1 MARWEPGADGRL
13 REAALALFLERGYE
27 QTTVAEIAQR
37 AGVTARTYFRHFADK
52 REVLFSGAEGVR
64 AGMAEAMAGAPADA
78 TPVAVA
84 GLALDAA
91 AEAIGHRRDFYRQR
105 QVVVDANVE
114 LQERELMKLADLA
127 DVLAAGLRERDVP
140 DPEARLVAEAA
151 ITVLGRGLPPLGR
164 LARRHGRPRGDPA
177 RGPRRAARPTGL
189 APAQRATRCRP
200 RCPAGCRRAASRGSA
215 PPARSGRSPRRG
227 ARAGA
232 PPSRFR
238 VRRHPPAHDGL
249 GGLEQR
255 LGVRGQQGQ
264 QLGVGA
270 VGGRDD
276 GLEETVVLRQL
287 EHPPAGTTDGGH
299 QVVGVRVERALDLGQ
314 EQRPARAA
322 PSPRPAGASTRSR
335 CRRSAG

>member
-64 AGMAEAMAGAPADA
+64 AGMAEAMAAAPADA

-91 AEAIGHRRDFYRQR
+91 AEAIGHRRDFYCQR

-151 ITVLGRGLPPLGR
+151 ITVLGVGFHRWVASPD
-164 LARRHGRPRGDPA
+164 DP
-177 RGPRRAARPTGL
+177 
-189 APAQRATRCRP
+189 
-200 RCPAGCRRAASRGSA
+200 
-215 PPARSGRSPRRG
+215 
-227 ARAGA
+227 
-232 PPSRFR
+232 
-238 VRRHPPAHDGL
+238 
-249 GGLEQR
+249 
-255 LGVRGQQGQ
+255 
-264 QLGVGA
+264 
-270 VGGRDD
+270 DD
-276 GLEETVVLRQL
+276 TV
-287 EHPPAGTTDGGH
+287 
-299 QVVGVRVERALDLGQ
+299 DLGATLR
-314 EQRPARAA
+314 EVLGELLALR
-322 PSPRPAGASTRSR
+322 G
-335 CRRSAG
+335 